1 MLIILQKLV
10 HMKGVLS
17 MSDEKEYVSILDG
30 VEDDEPIVIIPDDED
45 EERDYSVSS
54 GHAGA
59 VIRDEIEERTPQKR
73 TFFSIIRDFWYY
85 HKTAFLLTIFLLSA
99 VIFFIAT
106 LNTKSSVDFTAAVC
120 TDKYYSNEE
129 MIALKLVLS
138 EHIEDFNDDDSNAVE
153 ADFLV
158 TDNND
163 YTPSQIAA
171 DYNDGVRC
179 IYFTTEKSFEYI
191 IGIYPD
197 MFESYNGCDEW
208 IPLSGTDLCVALKVQ
223 GFDASDL
230 GISLLAKPEG
240 DTKHYDRAVSLLD
253 SLRENYP
260 EVFD

>member
-1 MLIILQKLV
+1 MNE
-10 HMKGVLS
+10 
-17 MSDEKEYVSILDG
+17 EKEYVSILDG
-30 VEDDEPIVIIPDDED
+30 AEDDEPIIIIPDED
-45 EERDYSVSS
+45 EEERDSYVSS

-59 VIRDEIEERTPQKR
+59 VINEDVEDYIPKKR
-73 TFFSIIRDFWYY
+73 TFFSVIRDFWYY
-85 HKTAFLLTIFLLSA
+85 HKTAFLLTAFILA
-99 VIFFIAT
+99 AIIVFIAT

-158 TDNND
+158 TDNKD

-171 DYNDGVRC
+171 DYNDHIRC
-179 IYFTTEKSFEYI
+179 IYFTTEEGYEYI
-191 IGIYPD
+191 TGIYPD
-197 MFESYNGCDEW
+197 MFESYNGCEKW
-208 IPLSGTDLCVALKVQ
+208 IPLSGTDLCNAFKAQ
-223 GFDASDL
+223 GIDVSDL

-240 DTKHYDRAVSLLD
+240 DTEQYERAVSLLD
-253 SLRENYP
+253 SLREKYP